1 MKKILSLLV
10 VGVLAISLAACK
22 KDEKAS
28 TTAKVNEIALIT
40 DVGTIDDKSFN
51 QGSWEG
57 VVDYA
62 TKNNKGHKYYQ
73 PAAKD
78 TKSYLESIKLAVND
92 GAKIVVTPGYLFEE
106 AIYEAQ
112 DLYKDVKFILIDAT
126 PAKKDHPAKIGE
138 NVVSLLYAEHES
150 GFLAGYAAV
159 KDGNTKLGYM
169 GGMALPAVIK
179 FGYGYIQGAEYA
191 AKEDGKDVTLEYTYL
206 NTFGPSADVQAKASA
221 WYQNGA
227 EVIFAAAGG
236 AGNSVMQAA
245 TTANKKVIGVDVD
258 QSGESATVITS
269 AMKELKKSVN
279 DEIAKIYDNK
289 FKGGQ
294 ALVLTAKEDYV
305 GLPLSTSK
313 FTKFNKEQYDAIY
326 AKVKSGEVK
335 VSSAFTQDAKAD
347 IDALGLTKV
356 KVNVTLPAQN

>member
-10 VGVLAISLAACK
+10 VGVLALSLAACK
-22 KDEKAS
+22 KSES
-28 TTAKVNEIALIT
+28 TTTTAKGNEIALIT

-62 TKNNKGHKYYQ
+62 KKSNKTHKYYQ

-78 TKSYLESIKLAVND
+78 TKSYLESIKLAVSD
-92 GAKIVVTPGYLFEE
+92 GAKVIVAPGFLFEE

-126 PAKKDHPAKIGE
+126 PKKNNEEKIKE

-159 KDGNTKLGYM
+159 KDGYTNLGYM

-191 AKEDGKDVTLEYTYL
+191 AKEDGKDIAVEYTYL

-221 WYQNGA
+221 WYQNGT

-236 AGNSVMQAA
+236 AGNSVMQSA

-258 QSGESATVITS
+258 QSSESATVVTS
-269 AMKELKKSVN
+269 AMKGLKTSVSAEL
-279 DEIAKIYDNK
+279 EKIYTNK

-294 ALVLTAKEDYV
+294 ALVLSAKEDAV
-305 GLPLSTSK
+305 GLPLATSK
-313 FTKFNKEQYDAIY
+313 FTKFTKEQYDAIF
-326 AKVKSGEVK
+326 AKVKSGEIK
-335 VSSAFTQDAKAD
+335 IKSEFTTDAKAD
-347 IDALGLTKV
+347 VDGLGLTKV
-356 KVNVTLPAQN
+356 KVNITLPAQN

>member
-1 MKKILSLLV
+1 MKKILSLLI

-57 VVDYA
+57 VVEYA

-78 TKSYLESIKLAVND
+78 TKSYLESIKLAVD
-92 GAKIVVTPGYLFEE
+92 GGAKIIVTPGYLFEE
-106 AIYEAQ
+106 SVYEAQ

-126 PAKKDHPAKIGE
+126 PKKNKIEKIGE

-191 AKEDGKDVTLEYTYL
+191 AKEDGKDVALEYTYL
-206 NTFGPSADVQAKASA
+206 NSFNPSADVQAKASA
-221 WYQNGA
+221 WYQKGA

-245 TTANKKVIGVDVD
+245 TTSNKKVIGVDVD
-258 QSGESATVITS
+258 QSSESATVITS

-294 ALVLTAKEDYV
+294 ALVLTAKDNYV

-335 VSSAFTQDAKAD
+335 VSSAFSQDAKAD